1 MQVHQIWNQVQ
12 RIYHVYE
19 NQYYLEQHLEGGPP
33 EIYEHQ
39 DYLQQV
45 HLLAV
50 VKISSFLQ
58 VLRGLSR
65 V

>member
-19 NQYYLEQHLEGGPP
+19 NQDYLEQHLEGGPP
-33 EIYEHQ
+33 KIYEHQ